1 MRILTEATLTKVL
14 KLHKLWLETNGLKGE
29 LANLSRVD
37 LFEADLRYFDL
48 RRADLRGADLR
59 RADLRG
65 ADLANVK
72 STVILATFQLN
83 KYSASLIGD
92 MLRIGCKHKTLKKW
106 VKDGKSIGRN
116 EGFTEVE
123 IKNHLMIIKALKKLV
138 VEK

>member
-48 RRADLRGADLR
+48 RRADLRG
-59 RADLRG
+59 ADLRG